1 MRRLFLPYI
10 LPALL
15 LFSLLTPIAGAAGD
29 VTISDAHAELI
40 ARAANEGP
48 LPVIVTLTSLSAQRD
63 VTRAIEGMDATV
75 RVRYELFPIL
85 AITAG
90 PDALATLA
98 RLADV
103 LVMNEDIARP
113 PSLASTM
120 PVING
125 DDVQTLGWD
134 GSGQT
139 VAILDTG
146 IDVDHPF
153 FGPRIVSQACY
164 SNAAG
169 GGSGTTLCPNGM
181 NSDTGTNSAD
191 AETANCLNGADNICD
206 HGTHVAGIAAG
217 NAAGVAGAPGNGVA
231 PGADII
237 AIQVF
242 TRFNTDAA
250 CDPVDATPGSAPCVR
265 TYDSDQILGLQRVLA
280 LSSTTTIAAVNMS
293 LGGGE
298 HGTACDADGRKT
310 AIDSLLSA
318 GIATV
323 VSAGNDGFLN
333 SVGAPGCIST
343 AITVGST
350 TDADT
355 VSGFSNRG
363 TLVDIFAPGSFVD
376 SSVPDDA
383 WGNMSGTSMAAPH
396 VTGAFAV
403 LRQAYPT
410 ASVATL
416 LGYMTSTGVPIT
428 YAINAPTP
436 PTPPGTHTTPRLN
449 LLAALAAGDPNPP
462 TITVNLTDV
471 TVNEGQ
477 SAGNAGTVVDPD
489 GDPVTLSATIG
500 NVFVIP
506 GNMWGW
512 GFLTDDGPAQSQTV
526 TITASNNRGRSS
538 SVTFQLNVNNVPPT
552 ATISATTPVNE
563 GDPFTISLTNPADV
577 SGPDTTAGF
586 TYAFNCADGS
596 GYNSFSTASSR
607 ACPTYDNAV
616 LSVGGRIRDKDGGIS
631 TYNTSVTIL
640 NVPPTVGAISAPA
653 GPVMVGTQVHV
664 SAPFTD
670 PGIADTHTSSWD
682 WGDGSVTPGTA
693 HSYVATGS
701 HVYTRAGIFTI
712 VVTVTDDDGDSGS
725 ATFEYLISV
734 DPAAG
739 TLVGAGTFT
748 SPAGA
753 WTERPTVQVG
763 GEFRVNTWYPR
774 GGTLPTGYLEFELA
788 PSARTT
794 SPFHLRTS
802 SFDWLVV
809 TPDVA
814 WASGR
819 ATVNGRSGFGFW
831 FAASDGP
838 DRLRLKVWNLS
849 TGIVVYDNQPGAS
862 VAAMPTLPL
871 KLGTVTIT
879 RLRLW

>member
-29 VTISDAHAELI
+29 VTIGDADAELI

-363 TLVDIFAPGSFVD
+363 TLVDIFAPGSAVN
-376 SSVPDDA
+376 SAVPDDT
-383 WGNMSGTSMAAPH
+383 WGNKNGTSMAAPH
-396 VTGAFAV
+396 VTGAFAI
-403 LRQAYPT
+403 LRQIYPT
-410 ASVATL
+410 ATIATL
-416 LGYMTSTGVPIT
+416 LQYMQDSGVDIT
-428 YAINAPTP
+428 YATNAA
-436 PTPPGTHTTPRLN
+436 GTTNATTPRLD
-449 LLAALAAGDPNPP
+449 LLGAIQQGNAPP
-462 TITVNLTDV
+462 SVTVNNATV
-471 TVNEGQ
+471 TVNEAQTASNSGTY
-477 SAGNAGTVVDPD
+477 SDPTSDPVALTASVGTVTNM
-489 GDPVTLSATIG
+489 GGG
-500 NVFVIP
+500 N
-506 GNMWGW
+506 WTW
-512 GFLTDDGPAQSQTV
+512 SFLTNDGPSQTQAV
-526 TITASNNRGRSS
+526 TITATDNKGEAGT
-538 SVTFQLNVNNVPPT
+538 VTFQLNVNNVPPT

>member
-206 HGTHVAGIAAG
+206 HGSHVAGIAAG

-350 TDADT
+350 TDADA

-363 TLVDIFAPGSFVD
+363 TLVDIFAPGSAVK
-376 SSVPDDA
+376 SAVPDDT
-383 WGNMSGTSMAAPH
+383 WGNKNGTSMAAPH
-396 VTGAFAV
+396 VTGAFAI
-403 LRQAYPT
+403 LRQIYPT
-410 ASVATL
+410 ATIATL
-416 LGYMTSTGVPIT
+416 LQYMQDSGVDIT
-428 YAINAPTP
+428 YATNAA
-436 PTPPGTHTTPRLN
+436 GTTNATTPRLD
-449 LLAALAAGDPNPP
+449 LLGAIQQGNAPP
-462 TITVNLTDV
+462 SVTVNNATV
-471 TVNEGQ
+471 TVNEAQTASNSGTY
-477 SAGNAGTVVDPD
+477 SDPTSDPVALTASVGTVTNM
-489 GDPVTLSATIG
+489 GGG
-500 NVFVIP
+500 N
-506 GNMWGW
+506 WTW
-512 GFLTDDGPAQSQTV
+512 SFLTNDGPSQTQAV
-526 TITASNNRGRSS
+526 TITATDNKGEAGT
-538 SVTFQLNVNNVPPT
+538 VTFQLNVNNVPPT

-802 SFDWLVV
+802 TFDWLVV

-814 WASGR
+814 WAAGR
-819 ATVNGRSGFGFW
+819 ATVNGRSGYGFW
-831 FAASDGP
+831 FTASDGP

-849 TGIVVYDNQPGAS
+849 TGTVVYDNQPGNAI
-862 VAAMPTLPL
+862 VALPEMPL

>member
-350 TDADT
+350 TDGDA
-355 VSGFSNRG
+355 VSNFSNRG
-363 TLVDIFAPGSFVD
+363 ALLDIFAPGSAVN
-376 SSVPDDA
+376 SAVPDDT
-383 WGNMSGTSMAAPH
+383 WGNKNGTSMAAPH
-396 VTGAFAV
+396 VTGAFAI
-403 LRQAYPT
+403 LRQIYPT
-410 ASVATL
+410 ATIATL
-416 LGYMTSTGVPIT
+416 LQYMQDSGVDIT
-428 YAINAPTP
+428 YATNAA
-436 PTPPGTHTTPRLN
+436 GTTNATTPRLD
-449 LLAALAAGDPNPP
+449 LLGAIQQGNAPP
-462 TITVNLTDV
+462 SVTVNNATV
-471 TVNEGQ
+471 TVNEAQTASNSGTY
-477 SAGNAGTVVDPD
+477 SDPTSDPVALTASVGTVTNM
-489 GDPVTLSATIG
+489 GGG
-500 NVFVIP
+500 N
-506 GNMWGW
+506 WTW
-512 GFLTDDGPAQSQTV
+512 SFLTNDGPSQTQAV
-526 TITASNNRGRSS
+526 TITATDNKGEAGT
-538 SVTFQLNVNNVPPT
+538 VTFQLNVNNVAPT

-586 TYAFNCADGS
+586 AYAFNCADGS

>member
-350 TDADT
+350 TDGDA
-355 VSGFSNRG
+355 VSNFSNRG
-363 TLVDIFAPGSFVD
+363 ALLDIFAPGSVVN
-376 SSVPDDA
+376 SAVPDDT
-383 WGNMSGTSMAAPH
+383 WGNKNGTSMAAPH
-396 VTGAFAV
+396 VTGAFAI
-403 LRQAYPT
+403 LRQIYPT
-410 ASVATL
+410 ATIATL
-416 LGYMTSTGVPIT
+416 LQYMQDSGVDIT
-428 YAINAPTP
+428 YATNAA
-436 PTPPGTHTTPRLN
+436 GTTNATTPRLD
-449 LLAALAAGDPNPP
+449 LLGAIQQGNAPP
-462 TITVNLTDV
+462 SVTMNNATV
-471 TVNEGQ
+471 TVNEAQTASNSGTY
-477 SAGNAGTVVDPD
+477 SDPTSDPVALTASVGTVTNM
-489 GDPVTLSATIG
+489 GGG
-500 NVFVIP
+500 N
-506 GNMWGW
+506 WTW
-512 GFLTDDGPAQSQTV
+512 SFLTNDGPSQTQAV
-526 TITASNNRGRSS
+526 TITATDNKGEAGT
-538 SVTFQLNVNNVPPT
+538 VTFQLNVNNVAPT

-563 GDPFTISLTNPADV
+563 GDPFTITLVNPADV

>member
-206 HGTHVAGIAAG
+206 HGSHVAGIAAG

-350 TDADT
+350 TDADA

-363 TLVDIFAPGSFVD
+363 TLVDIFAPGSAVK
-376 SSVPDDA
+376 SAVPDDT
-383 WGNMSGTSMAAPH
+383 WGNKNGTSMAAPH
-396 VTGAFAV
+396 VTGAFAI
-403 LRQAYPT
+403 LRQIYPT
-410 ASVATL
+410 ATIATL
-416 LGYMTSTGVPIT
+416 LQYMQDSGVDIT
-428 YAINAPTP
+428 YATNAA
-436 PTPPGTHTTPRLN
+436 GTTNATTPRLD
-449 LLAALAAGDPNPP
+449 LLGAIQQGNAPP
-462 TITVNLTDV
+462 SVTVNNATV
-471 TVNEGQ
+471 TVNEAQTASNSGTY
-477 SAGNAGTVVDPD
+477 SDPTSDPVALTASVGTVTNM
-489 GDPVTLSATIG
+489 GGG
-500 NVFVIP
+500 N
-506 GNMWGW
+506 WTW
-512 GFLTDDGPAQSQTV
+512 SFLTNDGPSQTQAV
-526 TITASNNRGRSS
+526 TITATDNKGEAGT
-538 SVTFQLNVNNVPPT
+538 VTFQLNVNNVPPT

-596 GYNSFSTASSR
+596 GYNSLSTASSR

-802 SFDWLVV
+802 TFDWLVV

-814 WASGR
+814 WAAGR
-819 ATVNGRSGFGFW
+819 ATVNGRSGYGFW
-831 FAASDGP
+831 FTASDGP

-849 TGIVVYDNQPGAS
+849 TGTVVYDNQPGNAI
-862 VAAMPTLPL
+862 VALPEMPL